1 MDIFFSILYRF
12 IEAPIFQ
19 AIEHKKEED
28 IFRLIEKPSTV
39 SAKDKWG
46 RTPLIAAASANMP
59 KVVERLIQNGSDV
72 NYISKRNG
80 STAMCAASMVGATEV
95 AKLLIGAGADPDQ
108 GSTDPD
114 KAYEK
119 MTPLMWASNR
129 GHADF
134 VELLIESGVNL
145 DKVDGGNTTALM
157 YAAMRSSQNIEV
169 FEALIKHKPSLDIK
183 DWRGRSVLDEAR
195 DRNKNSNKPEMKNL
209 IEKHY
214 EGVVI

>member
-1 MDIFFSILYRF
+1 MDFFFSILYRF
-12 IEAPIFQ
+12 IEAPIFK
-19 AIEHKKEED
+19 AIENKKEQE
-28 IFRLIEKPSTV
+28 IWTLIEKSSIV

-59 KVVERLIQNGSDV
+59 KVVEKLIENGSDV

-80 STAMCAASMVGATEV
+80 STAMSAASMVGATAV

-108 GSTDPD
+108 DSTDPD

-129 GHADF
+129 GYTDF

-157 YAAMRSSQNIEV
+157 YAAMRNGQNIDV
-169 FEALIKHKPSLDIK
+169 FEALIKHKPRLDIK

-209 IEKHY
+209 IEKYY

>member
-1 MDIFFSILYRF
+1 MDFFFSILYRF
-12 IEAPIFQ
+12 INAPIFE
-19 AIEHKKEED
+19 AIENSQEEEVY
-28 IFRLIEKPSTV
+28 RLIERPSIV

-59 KVVERLIQNGSDV
+59 KVVEKLIQNGSDV
-72 NYISKRNG
+72 NYVSNKNG

-95 AKLLIGAGADPDQ
+95 AKLLIAAGADPDQ
-108 GSTDPD
+108 DSTDPD
-114 KAYEK
+114 KTCEK

-134 VELLIESGVNL
+134 AELLVESGVNL

-157 YAAMRSSQNIEV
+157 YAAMGGGQNMEV
-169 FEALIKHKPSLDIK
+169 FEVLIKHEPNLEIK

-195 DRNKNSNKPEMKNL
+195 DRDKNSNKPEMKNL
-209 IEKHY
+209 IKKY
-214 EGVVI
+214 YGGLDI